1 MCQITL
7 AHPVYICIVIR
18 SIWTMKYKSMFDYCH
33 LPWFCFCFQNLD
45 NFWVRI
51 AVANNL
57 IVLISIG
64 LLFDKCAFI
73 YSSAIEI
80 VRCGFY
86 VYFMRMYKDNSI
98 DYLIYYVHLF
108 QLSFIWIP
116 FFVYKIYTRIY
127 TCFFTRGYLYSI
139 RDLKNM

>member
-1 MCQITL
+1 
-7 AHPVYICIVIR
+7 
-18 SIWTMKYKSMFDYCH
+18 
-33 LPWFCFCFQNLD
+33 
-45 NFWVRI
+45 VRI

-86 VYFMRMYKDNSI
+86 IYFMRMYKDNSI

-108 QLSFIWIP
+108 QLSLIWIP
-116 FFVYKIYTRIY
+116 FFVYKIYTRMY
-127 TCFFTRGYLYSI
+127 TCFFTRGHLYSI
-139 RDLKNM
+139 EIKKLD